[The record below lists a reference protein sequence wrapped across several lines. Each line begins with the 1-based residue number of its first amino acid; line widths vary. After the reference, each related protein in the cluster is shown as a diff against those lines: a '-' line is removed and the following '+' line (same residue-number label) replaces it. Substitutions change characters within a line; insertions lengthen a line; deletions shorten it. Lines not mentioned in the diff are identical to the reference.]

1 MWPIIQLSVDLKS
14 ERKSWMTAK
23 KGKFI
28 PESHHANH
36 SLGNHQLW
44 KWNRVIIN
52 TVRQMANLLQFCWI
66 ENWVMYFCICI
77 FVYLYLCHDQY
88 SLEDGQFVAS
98 VLDRKLG
105 HVHWP
110 ESEKLSRFRL
120 NKTGRSLEILFN
132 LTTTTKYPNN
142 QIGDYI
148 RFLGDTL
155 QLGIWEPYY
164 KFQLIF
170 STIF

>member
-1 MWPIIQLSVDLKS
+1 MSYNFLQWLLESWIALARYHIIVSRFKI
-14 ERKSWMTAK
+14 RKEKLNDSK
-23 KGKFI
+23 KGEFI

-120 NKTGRSLEILFN
+120 TRLED
-132 LTTTTKYPNN
+132 P
-142 QIGDYI
+142 
-148 RFLGDTL
+148 
-155 QLGIWEPYY
+155 
-164 KFQLIF
+164 
-170 STIF
+170 